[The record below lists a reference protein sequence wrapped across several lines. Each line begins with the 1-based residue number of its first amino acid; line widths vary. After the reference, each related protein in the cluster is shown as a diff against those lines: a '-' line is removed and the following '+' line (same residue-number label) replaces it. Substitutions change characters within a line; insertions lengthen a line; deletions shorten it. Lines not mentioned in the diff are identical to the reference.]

1 MEDLGLMGKY
11 LQSPAQTVK
20 LVFYYKPKLPAFSR
34 MSLLNEVRDYLE
46 HTFGKFSQL
55 FFFLA
60 TFLME
65 VCASKSQQSKC
76 SFATHV
82 H

>member
-34 MSLLNEVRDYLE
+34 ISLINEARDYLE

-55 FFFLA
+55 FFFFFFGQFLQH
-60 TFLME
+60 FLME
-65 VCASKSQQSKC
+65 VCVCNSQQS
-76 SFATHV
+76 
-82 H
+82 